1 MARTKDSGKK
11 KALRKGPETE
21 VTTEV
26 LDFIKTL
33 DEFKKVKNRPFPT
46 WSEVLEVLKCMG
58 YRQVDEPKPV
68 ASIGSG
74 DHAQS
79 KTQSKEK
86 RK

>member
-1 MARTKDSGKK
+1 MARSKESAPKK

-58 YRQVDEPKPV
+58 YRQVDDPQPV
-68 ASIGSG
+68 SSIGSIYQNFFNYIRQ
-74 DHAQS
+74 A
-79 KTQSKEK
+79 
-86 RK
+86 